1 MPRRQ
6 RVLIIAS
13 GGGHTGYGVALAQRL
28 VEKGV
33 DVEFIIPRGDRWTR
47 SKVERYGRVAAET
60 TKFMGPRTPLWK
72 GLLKAPA
79 AVLEA
84 SRSISSDYDVVVST
98 GSNHSIAAAL
108 AARLKGIPVI
118 SIESS
123 VRFTAPSRAARI
135 LRRFARITA
144 LQWPEQKKLIP
155 EGVVVGPLYEKPE
168 HKPYD
173 GGYILVTTGTYGYK
187 KLFDALLRIDE
198 EHVVL
203 QTGRVDPRRYKE
215 ARPEWT
221 VFDYDPDLGRW
232 IAGARVVVTHL
243 GKTAI
248 DAALTYGKPV
258 VIAPNPEWT
267 LHGAGLRDA
276 EKLAEKLNAV
286 LLPPDKLT
294 PDKLLEAIREAEKR
308 KPPRHPDG
316 AGRLAE
322 IIVRKEYEA

>member
-1 MPRRQ
+1 MPRKKI
-6 RVLIIAS
+6 LIIAS

-28 VEKGV
+28 VERGAE
-33 DVEFIIPRGDRWTR
+33 VEFLIPRGDTWTR
-47 SKVERYGRVAAET
+47 RKVERYGRVAAET
-60 TKFMGPRTPLWK
+60 TKFMGPRTPLWR
-72 GLLKAPA
+72 GLLRAPG

-84 SRSISSDYDVVVST
+84 LRSISDSYDVVVST

-108 AARLKGIPVI
+108 AAKLKGIPVV

-123 VRFTAPSRAARI
+123 VRFTAPSRAARL
-135 LRRFARITA
+135 LRRAARLTA
-144 LQWPEQKKLIP
+144 LQWPEQKNLIP

-168 HKPYD
+168 HRPYD
-173 GGYILVTTGTYGYK
+173 GGYILVTTGTYGYRR
-187 KLFDALLRIDE
+187 LFDTLLGLDE

-203 QTGRVDPRRYKE
+203 QTGRVDPSRYKE

-221 VFDYDPDLGRW
+221 VFDFDPDLGRW

-286 LLPPDKLT
+286 LIKPWELT
-294 PDKLLEAIREAEKR
+294 PERLREALREAESR

-316 AGRLAE
+316 AEELAR
-322 IIVRKEYEA
+322 IIMEMEA